1 MEDVCEKHWVV
12 KKKPDKKEVDLLSK
26 AINVNPFLAT
36 LLIQRGINSFD
47 LAKNY
52 FRPSLAH
59 LHDPFLMKDME
70 VAVNRLSLAITQKQK
85 ILIYG
90 DYDVDGSCSVALV
103 YSFLS
108 SIYSNLLYYIP
119 DRYKEG
125 YGVSKDGIDYAFN
138 EGVSLIISLDCGIR
152 AVEKVAYAKDKG
164 IDFIICDHH
173 LPAAQTPNA
182 IAVLDPKQEECG
194 YPFKELCGCGVGFKL
209 LQAYCQTTKIPFEQ
223 LCHYLDYVA
232 IATASDIV
240 PLVDENRAF
249 CALGL
254 AKINND
260 PLNGIKA
267 IIDVC
272 GFKKTLTISN
282 IVFGI
287 GPRINAAGRL
297 KHAHFAVEL
306 LIEQNKEVAE
316 EKAYQINHNNLD
328 RRDLDKQITDEALLM
343 IQNDHEAAQSKSTVL
358 FKKDWH
364 KGIIGIVASRCI
376 ERYYKPTIILTA
388 SNGNAVGSARS
399 VDGYDVYKAID
410 ACSDILIQFGGHKYA
425 AGLTMDIDKVDEFR
439 KRFEQAVAST
449 ITHEQLVQKIKID
462 IVVSLSYLTERFYLI
477 LNQMAP
483 FGPANMT
490 PVFLAKAVKVYGVSR
505 LLKEEHVKFSVKQDD
520 SSLFDCIGFGM
531 KEFFPLLEENA
542 LLDICFTL
550 DMNEWQ
556 GRRNLQLM
564 LKDIR
569 PHNSAA
575 INVES

>member
-1 MEDVCEKHWVV
+1 MEEINKKKWTV
-12 KKKPDKKEVDLLSK
+12 KKKSNDHEVGLLSK
-26 AINVNPFLAT
+26 AINVNPFLAN
-36 LLIQRGINSFD
+36 LLIQRGINDFE
-47 LAKNY
+47 LAKKY
-52 FRPSLAH
+52 FRPTFEH
-59 LHDPFLMKDME
+59 LHDPFLMKDMQL
-70 VAVNRLSLAITQKQK
+70 AVDRLSLAIQSKQK
-85 ILIYG
+85 ILVYG

-125 YGVSKDGIDYAFN
+125 YGVSKDGIDYASK

-152 AVEKVAYAKDKG
+152 AVEKVAYAKEKG

-173 LPAAQTPNA
+173 LPASQIPDAK
-182 IAVLDPKQEECG
+182 AVLDPKQTDCN

-209 LQAYCQTTKIPFEQ
+209 LQAYCQQTMIPFED
-223 LCHYLDYVA
+223 LCRYLDFVA

-240 PLVDENRAF
+240 PLVDENRVF

-254 AKINND
+254 SKINRE

-272 GFKKTLTISN
+272 GFKKTLTISS

-306 LIEQNKEVAE
+306 LIAESKDSAE
-316 EKAYQINHNNLD
+316 EKAYEINHNNLD
-328 RRDLDKQITDEALLM
+328 RRDLDKQITEEALHM
-343 IQNDHEAAQSKSTVL
+343 IENDPYVAQSKSTVL

-376 ERYYKPTIILTA
+376 EHYYKPTIILTE
-388 SNGNAVGSARS
+388 SNGKAVGSARS
-399 VDGYDVYKAID
+399 VDGFDVYKAID
-410 ACSDILIQFGGHKYA
+410 ACRDVLIQFGGHKYA
-425 AGLTMDIDKVDEFR
+425 AGLTMKIDKVDEFR
-439 KRFEQAVAST
+439 KRFEEAVAST
-449 ITHEQLVQKIKID
+449 ITQEQLVQKIKID
-462 IVVSLSYLTERFYLI
+462 VVVSLSSLTERFYLV

-490 PVFLAKAVKVYGVSR
+490 PVFLAKAVKVQGTSR
-505 LLKEEHVKFSVKQDD
+505 LLKEEHVKFTVKQDD
-520 SSLFDCIGFGM
+520 SILFDCIGFGM
-531 KEFFPLLEENA
+531 KEFFPLLEEHA

-569 PHNSAA
+569 QHNSTT
-575 INVES
+575 IDIE